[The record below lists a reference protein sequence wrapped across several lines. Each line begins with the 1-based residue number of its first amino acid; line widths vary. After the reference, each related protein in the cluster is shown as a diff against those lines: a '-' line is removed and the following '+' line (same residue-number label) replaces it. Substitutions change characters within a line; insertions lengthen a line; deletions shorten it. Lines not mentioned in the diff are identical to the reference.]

1 MKTNRVILIFVTL
14 VLMVIASHD
23 NFVMTPTKSLS
34 SQHRFSIIEWEIN
47 NIGSKLWNKL
57 TNSSYKLHGIQAPRE
72 FSDFMCLQQ
81 EVRSL
86 YTEAKYEIAKNG
98 SSQESVPDHL
108 RELNKLKDKQ
118 RDLGVFI
125 EGFLED
131 IVEDS
136 ISSHGIGYK
145 IGSIHFPPVAISF
158 SPLPKLLVT
167 SPRSNIFR
175 LENILLSPDISTEEI
190 IALEN
195 SIETNSDLSAIV
207 VDIGGIAT
215 YPAMISSMS
224 SMEHTLNLI
233 SHEWLHHFLAF
244 RPLGQ
249 HMLASGQMNELNE
262 TIANIFGEAISKE
275 LMVTYSDDLN
285 MTTCSSKPTHG
296 STSFD
301 FSLEMKLIR
310 NKVDS
315 LLQTGQIDQAE
326 AFMENKR
333 LFLESKGY
341 PIRKLNQAY
350 FAFHGT
356 YTDHPAAISDTFD
369 KLVKLQERYPSLRE
383 FIWAVSGVSTYQ
395 EFLQLVADT
404 QIQNP

>member
-57 TNSSYKLHGIQAPRE
+57 TNSSYKLHGIQVPRE

-86 YTEAKYEIAKNG
+86 YTEVKYEIAKNG
-98 SSQESVPDHL
+98 SLQESVPDHL
-108 RELNKLKDKQ
+108 QELNKLKDKQ

-215 YPAMISSMS
+215 YPAMISSVS
-224 SMEHTLNLI
+224 SIEHTLNLI

-285 MTTCSSKPTHG
+285 MTKCSSKPTHG

-333 LFLESKGY
+333 LFLVSKGY

-383 FIWAVSGVSTYQ
+383 FIWVVSGVSTYQ

>member
-14 VLMVIASHD
+14 VLMVITSHD

-333 LFLESKGY
+333 LFLVSKGY

>member
-57 TNSSYKLHGIQAPRE
+57 TNSSYKLHGIQVPRE

-86 YTEAKYEIAKNG
+86 YTEVKYEIAKNG
-98 SSQESVPDHL
+98 SLQESVPDHL
-108 RELNKLKDKQ
+108 QELNKLKDKQ

-215 YPAMISSMS
+215 YPAMISSVS
-224 SMEHTLNLI
+224 SIEHTLNLI

-285 MTTCSSKPTHG
+285 MTKCSSKPTHG

-333 LFLESKGY
+333 LFLVSKGY

>member
-57 TNSSYKLHGIQAPRE
+57 TNSSYKLHGIQVPRE

-86 YTEAKYEIAKNG
+86 YTEVKYEIAKNG
-98 SSQESVPDHL
+98 SLQESVPDHL
-108 RELNKLKDKQ
+108 QELNKLKDKQ

-215 YPAMISSMS
+215 YPAMISSVS
-224 SMEHTLNLI
+224 SIEHTLNLI

-285 MTTCSSKPTHG
+285 MTTCSSKPIHG

-333 LFLESKGY
+333 LFLVSKGY

>member
-158 SPLPKLLVT
+158 SQLPKLLVT

-333 LFLESKGY
+333 LFLVSKGY
-341 PIRKLNQAY
+341 PIRKLTQAY
-350 FAFHGT
+350 FAFPGT

>member
-57 TNSSYKLHGIQAPRE
+57 TNSSYKLHGIQVPRE

-86 YTEAKYEIAKNG
+86 YTKAKYEIAKNG
-98 SSQESVPDHL
+98 SSKESVPDHL
-108 RELNKLKDKQ
+108 QELNKLKDKQ

-215 YPAMISSMS
+215 YPAMISSVS
-224 SMEHTLNLI
+224 SIEHTLNLI

-285 MTTCSSKPTHG
+285 MTKCSSKPTHG

-333 LFLESKGY
+333 LFLVSKGY

>member
-1 MKTNRVILIFVTL
+1 
-14 VLMVIASHD
+14 MVIASHD

>member
-1 MKTNRVILIFVTL
+1 
-14 VLMVIASHD
+14 MVIASHD

-57 TNSSYKLHGIQAPRE
+57 TNSSYKLHGIQVPRE

-86 YTEAKYEIAKNG
+86 YTEVKYEIAKNG
-98 SSQESVPDHL
+98 SLQESVPDHL
-108 RELNKLKDKQ
+108 QELNKLKDKQ

-215 YPAMISSMS
+215 YPAMISSVS
-224 SMEHTLNLI
+224 SIEHTLNLI

-285 MTTCSSKPTHG
+285 MTTCSSKPIHG

-333 LFLESKGY
+333 LFLVSKGY